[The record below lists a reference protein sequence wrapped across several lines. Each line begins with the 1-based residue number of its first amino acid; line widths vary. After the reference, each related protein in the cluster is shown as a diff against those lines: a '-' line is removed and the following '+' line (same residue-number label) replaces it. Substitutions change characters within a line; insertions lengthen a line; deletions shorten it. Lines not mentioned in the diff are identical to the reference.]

1 MTARQHATESFRSDM
16 AERFNLLYRQI
27 ENFNETTVGNI
38 APNEYRRLQS
48 TARQGLSLLERM
60 DHSQS
65 EYVRSSIENQIE
77 NLLDNL
83 SSGVRGLVDQVYS
96 RRMR

>member
-1 MTARQHATESFRSDM
+1 MTAQEHATESFRRDM
-16 AERFNLLYRQI
+16 AERFRLLYRQI
-27 ENFNETTVGNI
+27 ENFREATIGHV
-38 APNEYRRLQS
+38 APQEFLKLQS

-65 EYVRSSIENQIE
+65 EFIRSATATQIE
-77 NLLDNL
+77 DLLDTL
-83 SSGVRGLVDQVYS
+83 SSGVRGLVDQMYT